1 MKLTAKR
8 LKQIIK
14 EVLSEYEYS
23 DEDAMM
29 DMEYGTD
36 SRMPP
41 KAAAPAAKPDPEQV
55 RAKLAALERAA
66 MEGDPDAIATLMA
79 YGE

>member
-14 EVLSEYEYS
+14 EVLSEYS
-23 DEDAMM
+23 GDDAMM

-41 KAAAPAAKPDPEQV
+41 KAATPAAKPDPEQV
-55 RAKLAALERAA
+55 RAKLAALEQAA
-66 MEGDPDAIATLMA
+66 MEGDPDAIAMLMD